1 MEKELRQ
8 AKVLELIKE
17 TKVPLSAGKLG
28 KILGVSRQL
37 IVGDIALLRA
47 SGEKIFATPRGYLLE
62 EAKETGII
70 AQIACIHQREQMEE
84 ELNIMVDE
92 GAEVIDVIIEHPLYG
107 ELRGNLHLTTRH
119 DVRQFIESC
128 QRQEAP
134 LLSNLSNGV
143 HLHTIRVKEAEAI
156 ERIENHLRIAHLLY
170 EKEE

>member
-1 MEKELRQ
+1 MDKELRQ

-17 TKVPLSAGKLG
+17 TRTPLSAGKLG

-47 SGEKIFATPRGYLLE
+47 SGEKIFATPRGYLIE
-62 EAKETGII
+62 EDKETGLTS
-70 AQIACIHQREQMEE
+70 QIACIHTSEDMEK
-84 ELNIMVDE
+84 ELNIIVDE
-92 GAEVIDVIIEHPLYG
+92 GGEVVDVVIEHALYG

-119 DVRQFIESC
+119 EVRQFIDKC
-128 QRQEAP
+128 YRQQAP

-143 HLHTIRVKEAEAI
+143 HLHTIRSKDTETI
-156 ERIENHLRIAHLLY
+156 ERIEKSLKEAGLLY